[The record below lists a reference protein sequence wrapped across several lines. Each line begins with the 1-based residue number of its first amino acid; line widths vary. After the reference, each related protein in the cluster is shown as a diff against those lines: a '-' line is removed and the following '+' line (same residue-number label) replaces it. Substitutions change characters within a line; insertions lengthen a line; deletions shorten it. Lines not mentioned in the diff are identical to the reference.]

1 MEKHSYTILLAA
13 AVLLGSCTQDIDL
26 SEYRYDE
33 SKNKLTVNSIVCPD
47 STLAVVATRPYFFS
61 DDHSERTFVP
71 GLSMTCQVNDGAP
84 ITMQYDD
91 QRHMYVA
98 NVKPQA
104 GDKVS
109 LSTTYNDKQ
118 ITAEDVVPEPCPIE
132 SVTVSRRG
140 PVQIY
145 SSRDYVFTYKVTFK
159 DAPGVDN
166 YYFLQWDAVNRHRG
180 LRMGERD
187 FTKDIVFQT
196 LANQVRQT
204 LPGWTP
210 YSPYGLPFSDKGIE
224 GQEHTI
230 VVEEIIQGDTGGNV
244 ELSRYSEMGRKFMLY
259 AISKPYYNYLTS
271 SLAVLMDDE
280 SWEGGLID
288 LGLANAEKIYT
299 NINNGI
305 GILGCYSAST
315 MTIDPIKI
323 LGKITE

>member
-1 MEKHSYTILLAA
+1 M
-13 AVLLGSCTQDIDL
+13 LLGSCTQDIDL
-26 SEYRYDE
+26 SEYRYDD
-33 SKNKLTVNSIVCPD
+33 SKNKLTINSIVCPD
-47 STLAVVATRPYFFS
+47 STLAVLATRPYFFS
-61 DDHSERTFVP
+61 DSHTERSYVT
-71 GLSMTCQVNDGAP
+71 GLAMTCRINDGTP
-84 ITMQYDD
+84 VTMEYSN

-104 GDKVS
+104 GDKIS
-109 LSTTYNDKQ
+109 LSTTYNDKL

-140 PVQIY
+140 PMQIY
-145 SSRDYVFTYKVTFK
+145 SSCDYVFTYKVTFK
-159 DAPGVDN
+159 DEPNVDN
-166 YYFLQWDAVNRHRG
+166 YYFLQWEEENVRRG

-230 VVEEIIQGDTGGNV
+230 VVEEIIQGDTGSGYN
-244 ELSRYSEMGRKFMLY
+244 LSKYEEMGRKFKLY
-259 AISKPYYNYLTS
+259 AISKAYYNYLTS
-271 SLAVLMDDE
+271 SLAVLMDYD
-280 SWEGGLID
+280 SWQGGLID
-288 LGLANAEKIYT
+288 LGLANADKIYT

-305 GILGCYSAST
+305 GILGCYNAST

-323 LGKITE
+323 LGKMPE